1 MSSKRLESIL
11 GRVPSATAKGE
22 NFNKEFNVTKNK
34 TITSNDYSRIVATI
48 PQVLKD
54 EIKQY
59 TKTNKGDTETTVVLR
74 ALKQFGFNVDPSW
87 IVDKRS
93 TR

>member
-1 MSSKRLESIL
+1 MTSKRLESIL
-11 GRVPSATAKGE
+11 GNAPSATARGE
-22 NFNKEFNVTKNK
+22 LATKEPSKKAVVDAQLEYT
-34 TITSNDYSRIVATI
+34 RIVATI

-59 TKTNKGDTETTVVLR
+59 IKKNKGDTETTLILR
-74 ALKQFGFNVDPSW
+74 ALKNMGFNVDPSW
-87 IVDKRS
+87 IVDKRT